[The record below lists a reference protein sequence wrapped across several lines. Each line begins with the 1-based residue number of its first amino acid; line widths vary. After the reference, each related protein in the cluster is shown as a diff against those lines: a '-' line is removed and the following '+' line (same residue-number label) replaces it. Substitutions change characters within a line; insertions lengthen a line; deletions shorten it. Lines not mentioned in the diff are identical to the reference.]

1 MLASFAIRDRHPAPS
16 NPACRPPCFPVIDSS
31 QPVPGHQERSEVFD
45 VVPFPARAFL
55 LRFRRSLSDRFTRGR
70 NAFHSPH
77 GRNLRT
83 GPCKRAIT
91 APTTRPTATATTT
104 SATNKKSSTT
114 TPPTRGHRY
123 QPHRHP
129 ASSTSRHSSRLSRPS
144 EDCEGCPALAGVRNL
159 AKVSL
164 WGARSGLKNG
174 VVVALRRRRAMVLR
188 GRNLAG
194 RWGRVRALHCCRRWC
209 LAEHAD

>member
-1 MLASFAIRDRHPAPS
+1 MAPLLGKRAPRFQQCWPVSRSATVTPRSRIRHVAAAATTRCSLRHYAAAAPIPATFLG
-16 NPACRPPCFPVIDSS
+16 FPVIDSS

-91 APTTRPTATATTT
+91 APNFTHQNRP
-104 SATNKKSSTT
+104 KSS
-114 TPPTRGHRY
+114 PAQPIS
-123 QPHRHP
+123 PHR
-129 ASSTSRHSSRLSRPS
+129 
-144 EDCEGCPALAGVRNL
+144 ALPHLTADP
-159 AKVSL
+159 VS
-164 WGARSGLKNG
+164 
-174 VVVALRRRRAMVLR
+174 V
-188 GRNLAG
+188 
-194 RWGRVRALHCCRRWC
+194 
-209 LAEHAD
+209 DQT